1 MVTQDTK
8 TKRRG
13 VYNAKTEY
21 EVVKR
26 NDTAALLH
34 ITPHNGT
41 DTNTQKSNISAF
53 VYVSE
58 AMGGGCD
65 ILKVKSSCER
75 NCRSCKQ
82 NLDVFPWFDLRK
94 VTLNVH

>member
-1 MVTQDTK
+1 M
-8 TKRRG
+8 
-13 VYNAKTEY
+13 
-21 EVVKR
+21 KR

-65 ILKVKSSCER
+65 IPKVKSSFER
-75 NCRSCKQ
+75 YCGSCKQ
-82 NLDVFPWFDLRK
+82 NLDVFPWFNRHKL
-94 VTLNVH
+94 TLNLH

>member
-41 DTNTQKSNISAF
+41 DTNTKKVIYLHLFTCLKLWEGDVIFSRSNQVLSGIA
-53 VYVSE
+53 E
-58 AMGGGCD
+58 AANKIWTFSHGS
-65 ILKVKSSCER
+65 IVTSS
-75 NCRSCKQ
+75 
-82 NLDVFPWFDLRK
+82 F
-94 VTLNVH
+94 

>member
-58 AMGGGCD
+58 AMGGE
-65 ILKVKSSCER
+65 V
-75 NCRSCKQ
+75 
-82 NLDVFPWFDLRK
+82 
-94 VTLNVH
+94 